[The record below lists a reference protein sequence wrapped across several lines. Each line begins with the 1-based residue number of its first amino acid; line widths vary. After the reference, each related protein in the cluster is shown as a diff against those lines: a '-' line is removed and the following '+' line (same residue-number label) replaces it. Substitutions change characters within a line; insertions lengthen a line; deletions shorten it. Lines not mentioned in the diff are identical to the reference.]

1 MGEDD
6 DEDSDEEGLGAFER
20 GALERLHNE
29 KTTEKQIRGLLPI
42 KTKQGVKQRV
52 EEVEELEQEDIDSD
66 DDHKEEPLVTG
77 QEVSVVELYAQ
88 RKEVL
93 ADRKITIGSLASNF
107 LVCPQDRI
115 INLEKLV
122 RMVDSDQ

>member
-1 MGEDD
+1 MRKQLK
-6 DEDSDEEGLGAFER
+6 SKLGAFER

-52 EEVEELEQEDIDSD
+52 EEVEEMEQEDIAIDAEEEKSDEDSD

-107 LVCPQDRI
+107 LECLRTESLI
-115 INLEKLV
+115 W
-122 RMVDSDQ
+122 